1 MNKPV
6 PGEERGRSSRF
17 WHAVTGQGELSQK
30 LSRDATMQ
38 LPWIGFRMFKWL
50 VALVFLLLIAVV
62 VYGILTY
69 PSQDDLLK
77 LAELDRSKKRAAQ
90 IVASARDQWQR
101 SVIEL
106 GVQFVITPIVPLL
119 GAIAGYI
126 FGVSRQG
133 GGRGRNG
140 GDGQNGGGAE
150 DEERPSHNRPRER

>member
-1 MNKPV
+1 
-6 PGEERGRSSRF
+6 
-17 WHAVTGQGELSQK
+17 
-30 LSRDATMQ
+30 MQ

-133 GGRGRNG
+133 GRRGRNG